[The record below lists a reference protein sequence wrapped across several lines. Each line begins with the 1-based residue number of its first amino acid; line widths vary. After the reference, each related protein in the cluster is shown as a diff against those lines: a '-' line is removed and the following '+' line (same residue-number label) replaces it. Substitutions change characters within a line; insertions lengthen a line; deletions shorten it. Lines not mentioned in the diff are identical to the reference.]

1 MQDSSGLRGKFT
13 RVKTARRR
21 SNSSTRWLS
30 RQLNDPYIQKA
41 KAAGYRSRAAYKL
54 IEIDNKF
61 HIFKKGMNVIDLG
74 AAPGSWCQV
83 AVSKIFNNNDDI
95 QNNKII
101 AIDLLN
107 IDPIAGVSFLQ
118 SDFTDPKTHQWIK
131 DTLNGQLVDI
141 VLSDMAANTTGHK
154 ATDHLRIMNL
164 CEETY
169 HFAIELLKP
178 GGHFITKIFR
188 GGTENTLLQEIKKHF
203 KKVKHFKPS
212 SSRKESSEFY
222 LVALEKK
229 EIDE

>member
-1 MQDSSGLRGKFT
+1 MQDGSGLRGKFT
-13 RVKTARRR
+13 QVKTARRR

-54 IEIDNKF
+54 IEIDKKF

-83 AVSKIFNNNDDI
+83 VVDKIFDNSDNAE
-95 QNNKII
+95 NKVI
-101 AIDLLN
+101 AIDLLD
-107 IDPIAGVSFLQ
+107 IDPMPGVLFLQ
-118 SDFTDPKTHQWIK
+118 SDFTDNKTHQWIK
-131 DTLNGQLVDI
+131 DQLNGGLVDV

-164 CEETY
+164 CEDTY
-169 HFAIELLKP
+169 HFAIESLKP

-188 GGTENTLLQEIKKHF
+188 GGTEAALLQEIKKHF

-222 LVALEKK
+222 LVALDRKG
-229 EIDE
+229 